1 MKITDI
7 RMLCLSRPHEAEAIW
22 FSSKFRVFKADCPIV
37 MIETDEGIQG
47 ISEPSTYGNA
57 TYMRQRLEEMKP
69 RLVGKDI
76 DDPSLLPANDGHR
89 ENDITNAGI
98 ELALWDIRGKA
109 AGKRVADLII
119 DQFPG
124 PPRQPR
130 ERFRLY
136 ASAGV
141 QYDWDDNPESVIDE
155 AVAQAD
161 KGFTAYKM
169 RIGTHWAWSGVTMD
183 RFLKLLQKVTDAVG
197 DRMELMLEGN
207 SRFKEEQAWEVG
219 QWLDDHEWTWFE
231 EPLDLFREGSRLP
244 SPEQVDAY
252 ARLNE
257 GLKIA
262 ITGGESNSMLEMFEP
277 CFRKKAYA
285 KIQLDVGVC
294 GLAEAVR
301 IWKRGKECDVPVFV
315 QNWHNGLL
323 TVSNAHFLAALPE
336 SSVLETFVGQGPLQ
350 WDIIKENPIDR
361 GYFTLPDGPGWG
373 VAVADDLEERFPWID
388 GPWGVEEKR

>member
-161 KGFTAYKM
+161 KGFTA
-169 RIGTHWAWSGVTMD
+169 
-183 RFLKLLQKVTDAVG
+183 
-197 DRMELMLEGN
+197 
-207 SRFKEEQAWEVG
+207 
-219 QWLDDHEWTWFE
+219 
-231 EPLDLFREGSRLP
+231 
-244 SPEQVDAY
+244 
-252 ARLNE
+252 
-257 GLKIA
+257 
-262 ITGGESNSMLEMFEP
+262 
-277 CFRKKAYA
+277 
-285 KIQLDVGVC
+285 
-294 GLAEAVR
+294 
-301 IWKRGKECDVPVFV
+301 
-315 QNWHNGLL
+315 
-323 TVSNAHFLAALPE
+323 
-336 SSVLETFVGQGPLQ
+336 
-350 WDIIKENPIDR
+350 
-361 GYFTLPDGPGWG
+361 
-373 VAVADDLEERFPWID
+373 
-388 GPWGVEEKR
+388 